1 MAYMTVRTYRAQVT
15 GRFDELEQPLRTRLL
30 DEQHEHDLQFAAF
43 TEDGTFTYT
52 PTLTRFTFR
61 CRIEAD
67 ADTAVEADDLA
78 AVAAEVMAIDY
89 LTSEKI
95 PFKHLRTTTTCLD
108 DVKIK
113 RPHPQGRRDQHHVH
127 ED

>member
-15 GRFDELEQPLRTRLL
+15 GRFDGLEQPLRTRLL
-30 DEQHEHDLQFAAF
+30 AEQREHDLQFAAF

-61 CRIEAD
+61 CRVEAD

-78 AVAAEVMAIDY
+78 AVEAEVMAIDY

-95 PFKHLRTTTTCLD
+95 PFKRLRTTTTCLD

-113 RPHPQGRRDQHHVH
+113 RPHSQGRRDQHHVH
-127 ED
+127 EE